1 MEHLRVPILQ
11 VNNASVQGAAVDDL
25 RDISRERLERTFNTN
40 VIAMFNLVQ
49 VLWLHTHGVICRHWS
64 RDRWCKRAACTQPT
78 QTSSCCCGSGSSGG
92 SLATGEAAAH
102 CCVAR

>member
-1 MEHLRVPILQ
+1 MPQ

-49 VLWLHTHGVICRHWS
+49 VCLTWS
-64 RDRWCKRAACTQPT
+64 HQLNWVMLVHAWGNPAVDMDRSPT
-78 QTSSCCCGSGSSGG
+78 
-92 SLATGEAAAH
+92 LLLL
-102 CCVAR
+102 V

>member
-1 MEHLRVPILQ
+1 MMTSTLSPTKLLLQYFVPSEPQTAAEHVGTYQSACLNPQ

-49 VLWLHTHGVICRHWS
+49 VCLMS
-64 RDRWCKRAACTQPT
+64 
-78 QTSSCCCGSGSSGG
+78 
-92 SLATGEAAAH
+92 
-102 CCVAR
+102 

>member
-1 MEHLRVPILQ
+1 MLQ

-49 VLWLHTHGVICRHWS
+49 VCLMSWPAFS
-64 RDRWCKRAACTQPT
+64 
-78 QTSSCCCGSGSSGG
+78 GSGVAAMTMGHHSS
-92 SLATGEAAAH
+92 
-102 CCVAR
+102 

>member
-1 MEHLRVPILQ
+1 MKRRDQRAFDHGLVLTLQ

-49 VLWLHTHGVICRHWS
+49 VCLMSCLLSLGQVML
-64 RDRWCKRAACTQPT
+64 TQ
-78 QTSSCCCGSGSSGG
+78 S
-92 SLATGEAAAH
+92 
-102 CCVAR
+102 

>member
-1 MEHLRVPILQ
+1 MKLALCIDVPWQWDEQGALNTHKVAVEYVCVMVPQ

-49 VLWLHTHGVICRHWS
+49 VCLMS
-64 RDRWCKRAACTQPT
+64 
-78 QTSSCCCGSGSSGG
+78 
-92 SLATGEAAAH
+92 
-102 CCVAR
+102 